1 MQEEDCRKGPDLTS
15 LEEEWEDPLEKM
27 NFSSI
32 MGVKF
37 RENFAIRELA
47 VEEFLHIYKG
57 FHRFLPLLDTGL
69 FF

>member
-1 MQEEDCRKGPDLTS
+1 MQEGDCRKGPDLTS
-15 LEEEWEDPLEKM
+15 LEKEWEDPLEKM

-37 RENFAIRELA
+37 QENFAIGELD